1 MVGDNQWVNNAFL
14 TNICSLQNKLDS
26 KGRIVYNYEVDEYS
40 VATIYLNSYA
50 FDVKITLK
58 DAGTFEE
65 QLMLSCKLPREIL
78 RMVSAYK
85 IFVEEQYNKGKIQ

>member
-14 TNICSLQNKLDS
+14 TNVCSLQDKVDS
-26 KGRIVYNYEVDEYS
+26 KGRMVYTYEVDES
-40 VATIYLNSYA
+40 TMATIYLNSYA
-50 FDVKITLK
+50 FDVEITLQG
-58 DAGTFEE
+58 AGTFEE

-85 IFVEEQYNKGKIQ
+85 IFVEEQYNKK